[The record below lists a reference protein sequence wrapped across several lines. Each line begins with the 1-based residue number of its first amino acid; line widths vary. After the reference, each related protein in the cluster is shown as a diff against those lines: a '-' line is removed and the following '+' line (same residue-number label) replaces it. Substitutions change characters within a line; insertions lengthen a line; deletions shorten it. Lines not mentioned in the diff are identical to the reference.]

1 MSPTDRKGA
10 IRNVN
15 LADAK
20 AHLDKLIEQ
29 AARGETVRITRRG
42 KPPSQNTRSKRRAS
56 GSISQRSAR

>member
-29 AARGETVRITRRG
+29 AARGETVRITRPVIG
-42 KPPSQNTRSKRRAS
+42 GAS
-56 GSISQRSAR
+56 